1 MTMSICIPSFLG
13 TKKEIKETLEKISIG
28 RINDIQIKNKG
39 KFKVGFIYLE
49 SWNLENPKI
58 NKIFNLLSSGE
69 EINLVYNFPWFWKC
83 RANHDI
89 SELKL
94 KKLTI
99 ENKKTKHN
107 LIKLKQELW
116 QLQDYTKY
124 LQQQNLKTP

>member
-1 MTMSICIPSFLG
+1 MSICIPSFLG
-13 TKKEIKETLEKISIG
+13 TKKEIKETFEKISIG

-99 ENKKTKHN
+99 ENKKTKKN

>member
-1 MTMSICIPSFLG
+1 MSICIPSFLG